1 MNKKIVSLSSSVDF
15 TSARLN
21 DIVLQ
26 IWHKVTTLAGVAA
39 LRAAIAKVASES
51 AAGLRLLVVVESR
64 AAMPTRS
71 ARENI
76 AAFMTEFKSSIRAT
90 SLAFEGEGFRAASVR
105 AVVTGLNM
113 LTHHPFPY
121 GVFPTIEKA
130 LAWEPM
136 SPLPG
141 MLTRDFE
148 VGAVKAFRR
157 DLERMAVAS

>member
-26 IWHKVTTLAGVAA
+26 IWHKETTLAGVAA

-141 MLTRDFE
+141 MLTRESE